1 MHEYMNFLVI
11 ALVVLGYGY
20 FSKLL
25 LRYNISGPMIF
36 VAVGVFLSPLGVG
49 PSETKLNAELVQ
61 IVAEFAL
68 IIILFSDASALN
80 LKKLRR
86 EWSIPVRLLVI
97 SLPITIIAATLIAQ
111 EFFPEETTAYLLLMA
126 LILAPTDAA
135 LGKAVVTDKT
145 VPEKI
150 RSGINVESGLNDG
163 IVLPVL
169 LTVVAMIMSGQEH
182 AQDNSWIGYVT
193 QQIIFGTIIGS
204 VVGYISA
211 RLSLKVIQNDW
222 MESNY
227 QNLVP
232 IALAI
237 LAYYLAEHFGGN
249 GFIAAFFAGLF
260 LGNYSEDLRE
270 HVKDFA
276 ESEGDLF
283 ILISFL
289 VFGIAFIPP
298 TIDYWDLNVFVYSL
312 LSLTVLRMIPVA
324 IGMIGTKFDLSTI
337 LFIGWFGPRGIA
349 SILYVL
355 IVINQLGS
363 IKGHETIY
371 SVISLTILLSVI
383 LHGLS
388 AQPLAK
394 LYAKKHKDPSN

>member
-36 VAVGVFLSPLGVG
+36 VAVGVFLSPLGFG

-61 IVAEFAL
+61 ITAEFAL

-80 LKKLRR
+80 LRKLRH
-86 EWSIPVRLLVI
+86 EWRIPVRLLFV
-97 SLPITIIAATLIAQ
+97 SLPITVIAATLIAKQ
-111 EFFPEETTAYLLLMA
+111 FFPGETTVYLLLMA

-135 LGKAVVTDKT
+135 LGKAVVTDKR

-150 RSGINVESGLNDG
+150 RSAINVESGLNDG

-169 LTVVAMIMSGQEH
+169 LTVVAMIISGQEH
-182 AQDNSWIGYVT
+182 AQDNSWISYVA
-193 QQIIFGTIIGS
+193 QQILFGSVIGS
-204 VVGYISA
+204 AVGYIGA
-211 RLSLKVIQNDW
+211 RLSSKVIQKDW
-222 MESNY
+222 METSY
-227 QNLVP
+227 YNLVP
-232 IALAI
+232 IALAVFS
-237 LAYYLAEHFGGN
+237 YYLAEHFGGN
-249 GFIAAFFAGLF
+249 GFISAFFAGLF
-260 LGNYSEDLRE
+260 VGNYSEKFRHHIE
-270 HVKDFA
+270 DFV
-276 ESEGDLF
+276 ESDGDLL
-283 ILISFL
+283 IMISFL

-312 LSLTVLRMIPVA
+312 LSLTVLRMVPTA
-324 IGMIGTKFDLSTI
+324 ISLIGTKSDLSTM

-388 AQPLAK
+388 AQPFAK
-394 LYAKKHKDPSN
+394 LYVKKHKESE

>member
-36 VAVGVFLSPLGVG
+36 VAVGVLLSPLGFG

-61 IVAEFAL
+61 ITAEFAL
-68 IIILFSDASALN
+68 IIILFSDAAALN
-80 LKKLRR
+80 LRKLRH
-86 EWSIPVRLLVI
+86 EWSIPVRLLFI
-97 SLPITIIAATLIAQ
+97 SLPITVIAATLIAKQ
-111 EFFPEETTAYLLLMA
+111 FFPGETTVYLLLMA

-135 LGKAVVTDKT
+135 LGKAVVTDKR

-150 RSGINVESGLNDG
+150 RSSINVESGLNDG

-169 LTVVAMIMSGQEH
+169 LTVVAMIISGQEH
-182 AQDNSWIGYVT
+182 AQDNSWIGYVA
-193 QQIIFGTIIGS
+193 QQITFGAIIGS
-204 VVGYISA
+204 VVGYIGA
-211 RLSLKVIQNDW
+211 WLSLKVIQKDW
-222 MESNY
+222 MEPNY
-227 QNLVP
+227 HNLIP

-237 LAYYLAEHFGGN
+237 LSFYLAEYFGGN

-260 LGNYSEDLRE
+260 VGNFSEDFRHHIE
-270 HVKDFA
+270 DFA
-276 ESEGDLF
+276 ESEGDLL
-283 ILISFL
+283 IMISFL

-298 TIDYWDLNVFVYSL
+298 TFEYWDFNVFVYSI
-312 LSLTVLRMIPVA
+312 LSLTVLRMVPTA
-324 IGMIGTKFDLSTI
+324 ISLIGTKSDLSTI

-363 IKGHETIY
+363 IKGHETVY
-371 SVISLTILLSVI
+371 AVISMTILLSII

-388 AQPLAK
+388 AQPFAR
-394 LYAKKHKDPSN
+394 LYAKKYKESE